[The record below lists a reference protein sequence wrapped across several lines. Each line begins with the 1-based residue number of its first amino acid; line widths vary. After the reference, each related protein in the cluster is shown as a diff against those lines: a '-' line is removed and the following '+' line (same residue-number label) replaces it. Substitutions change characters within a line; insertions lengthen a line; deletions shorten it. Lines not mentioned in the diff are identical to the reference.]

1 MTAVVYISF
10 NTSHEQPNQDGM
22 ILLAALL
29 VESTMVELSEH
40 VLEIVGHKGHSVST
54 EDLLGHLECYHS
66 HDEPGLTREVLE
78 AYGEAIER
86 DGRVPFTATALLKV
100 IDSRL
105 TDSATCIEGA
115 FYEVAP
121 DRVSGFPVR
130 WHEQLDGETDV
141 REYLRF
147 IQSDASGYRGDA
159 GEDLH
164 AAGVP
169 KSLLRA
175 AVAVLGG
182 QYYGEV
188 DQQINDLRQ
197 QGEVAAYPDQHPN
210 ADIQLRE

>member
-29 VESTMVELSEH
+29 VESTMVELNEH

-130 WHEQLDGETDV
+130 WHE
-141 REYLRF
+141 
-147 IQSDASGYRGDA
+147 
-159 GEDLH
+159 
-164 AAGVP
+164 
-169 KSLLRA
+169 
-175 AVAVLGG
+175 
-182 QYYGEV
+182 
-188 DQQINDLRQ
+188 
-197 QGEVAAYPDQHPN
+197 
-210 ADIQLRE
+210 